1 MLQPIKVEARPG
13 YRIWLEYDDGVC
25 GELDLSHL
33 VGKGVFKAWE
43 EPGFFEK
50 AHIDEHG
57 AIAWDENIDMCRYAL
72 YMDITRKSWDELP
85 DESEVAVHNAPPL
98 TKTSEPIQN

>member
-33 VGKGVFKAWE
+33 VGDGVFKAWE

-50 AHIDEHG
+50 AHITSYG
-57 AIAWDENIDMCRYAL
+57 AIAWDENIDMCEYAL
-72 YMDITRKSWDELP
+72 YMDITGKSAE
-85 DESEVAVHNAPPL
+85 EVMPGLKRAAQRQNA
-98 TKTSEPIQN
+98 